1 MWPYIASQS
10 LFDLFFFFLGFEYE
24 FVDQSL
30 MSVNLL
36 ALSPTFSGIYGM
48 AAPAPAPAPAPAYDK
63 TQEHTACSMGVFFF
77 PFGRLV
83 L

>member
-1 MWPYIASQS
+1 M
-10 LFDLFFFFLGFEYE
+10 GFEYE

-77 PFGRLV
+77 PFWPSGSLGDMFTGV
-83 L
+83 SN